1 MKSFHVTRRMFA
13 RYLSMAAATLP
24 MPGMAKRIPAASD
37 NSFSFVFLG
46 DIHFDKLMHHDMSYL
61 KEKYPNDIR
70 QIENYSRITRDNLA
84 DLMRVSKERANE
96 IDAAFFLQIGDF
108 VEGLCGSKELAS
120 TQVNEFIQLVDRQQF
135 DRPFL
140 AIKGNHDITGVG
152 AKEVYQE
159 VVLPWQSRQLKKPVE
174 SANNVYVHK
183 GARFLLFDCF
193 SEMESLIW
201 LREAIKEHKRSEVL
215 FFCTHVPVV
224 PYDARSN
231 WHIYVHPD
239 RTAARDELLNLLG
252 EHKAIVLSGHLHKT
266 SILTRSTPSGNFV
279 QIGLG
284 SVVPSLDAPVK
295 NHLQGLNAYQENL
308 VELEPSFSPSTLEL
322 RKQIL
327 REEKPFIRHY
337 EYADFCGFSTLHLN
351 GNTDVS
357 LTIHANAD
365 KKPWSTVSITELFRS

>member
-1 MKSFHVTRRMFA
+1 MKSYRTTRRMFLQ
-13 RYLSMAAATLP
+13 YLSMAAAALP
-24 MPGMAKRIPAASD
+24 VPGFAKRVPASLD
-37 NSFSFVFLG
+37 NSFNFVFLG
-46 DIHFDKLMHHDMSYL
+46 DLHFDKLMHHDMNYL
-61 KEKYPNDIR
+61 KEKYPNDIH
-70 QIENYSRITRDNLA
+70 QIDNYSRITRENLS
-84 DLMRVSKERANE
+84 DLMRVSKDRANE
-96 IDAAFFLQIGDF
+96 IDAAFLLQIGDF

-140 AIKGNHDITGVG
+140 AIKGNHDITGTG

-159 VVLPWQSRQLKKPVE
+159 IVLPWQSLQLKKPST

-183 GARFLLFDCF
+183 GSRFLLFDCF
-193 SEMESLIW
+193 NEKEGLVW
-201 LREAIKEHKRSEVL
+201 LREAIKDHKKSEVL

-239 RTAARDELLNLLG
+239 QASDRDELLNLLG

-284 SVVPSLDAPVK
+284 SVIPSLDAPIK
-295 NHLQGLNAYQENL
+295 NHLQGSDAYREEL
-308 VELEPSFSPSTLEL
+308 VELEPNFTPATLEL
-322 RKQIL
+322 RKKIL
-327 REEKPFIRHY
+327 KREKPFIRHY
-337 EYADFCGFSTLHLN
+337 EYADFCGYSSLHVDGRN
-351 GNTDVS
+351 NVTME
-357 LTIHANAD
+357 IYANAD
-365 KKPWSTVSITELFRS
+365 KKPWSMIDIKELFSA

>member
-1 MKSFHVTRRMFA
+1 MKSFHITRRMFLQ
-13 RYLSMAAATLP
+13 YLSMATAALP
-24 MPGMAKRIPAASD
+24 AAGLAKRIPTARD

-46 DIHFDKLMHHDMSYL
+46 DLHFDKLMHHDMNYL

-70 QIENYSRITRDNLA
+70 QIDNYSRITRENLA
-84 DLMRVSKERANE
+84 DLMRVSKERAN
-96 IDAAFFLQIGDF
+96 DTNAAFLLQIGDF

-140 AIKGNHDITGVG
+140 AIKGNHDITGAG

-159 VVLPWQSRQLKKPVE
+159 IVLPWQSRQLEKPVQ
-174 SANNVYVHK
+174 SANNVYVYK

-193 SEMESLIW
+193 NEKESLVW
-201 LREAIKEHKRSEVL
+201 LKEAIKEHKKSEVL

-239 RTAARDELLNLLG
+239 QAGERDELLNLLG

-266 SILTRSTPSGNFV
+266 SIVTRSTPSGSFV

-284 SVVPSLDAPVK
+284 SVIPYLDAPIK
-295 NHLQGLNAYQENL
+295 NHLVGLDAYRESL
-308 VELEPSFSPSTLEL
+308 VELEPNFSPASLEL
-322 RKQIL
+322 RKEIL
-327 REEKPFIRHY
+327 RQEKPHIRHY
-337 EYADFCGFSTLHLN
+337 EYADFCGYSSVHVDGRNNVTMEIYAN
-351 GNTDVS
+351 VDKTPWAAVKITD
-357 LTIHANAD
+357 
-365 KKPWSTVSITELFRS
+365 LFDS